1 MEIKIYV
8 NNPLTKKESLD
19 LFIKEFKKALKT
31 EATSGE
37 YKSEFLNFKW
47 KTDNN

>member
-1 MEIKIYV
+1 MKIIIKT
-8 NNPLTKKESLD
+8 NDTLMSGKNLS
-19 LFIKEFKKALKT
+19 LFIKEFKKSLKT

-47 KTDNN
+47 KSN